1 MLCFKKFILHDGIA
15 CLYSGSTSKCNLR
28 VSEVIMKIGVFGIV
42 LMGEPISRNLQKAE
56 MSVNV
61 YCRTPATRHAPE
73 ESGITAAD
81 SAMEAIQAS
90 DMTIL
95 LLPSGHEVDQV
106 LERDATGF

>member
-1 MLCFKKFILHDGIA
+1 MLFLKKLILHDSLA
-15 CLYSGSTSKCNLR
+15 CLYSGSTSKCDLR
-28 VSEVIMKIGVFGIV
+28 VSEVIMKIGVIGIGV
-42 LMGEPISRNLQKAE
+42 MGEPIARNLQNARISRNLQKAG

-61 YCRTPATRHAPE
+61 YCRTPATRHALE

-95 LLPSGHEVDQV
+95 LVP
-106 LERDATGF
+106 